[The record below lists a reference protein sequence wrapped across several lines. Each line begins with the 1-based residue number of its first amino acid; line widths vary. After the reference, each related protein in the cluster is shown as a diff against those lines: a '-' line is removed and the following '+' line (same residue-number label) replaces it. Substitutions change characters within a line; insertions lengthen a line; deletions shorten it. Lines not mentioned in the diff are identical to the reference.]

1 VKQPGDGSPPTPMG
15 GAGDVDGGRVTHWD
29 GIYSRRAS
37 TEMSWF
43 QATPTASLE
52 LLDVLGVSPQSAV
65 IDVGG
70 GASLLVDHLLER
82 GFDDVSVLD
91 VSDAALRSARSRLT
105 STAPVTWVR
114 DDVLTWR
121 PQRGFDL
128 WHDRA
133 VFHFLTDA
141 VDRLTYLRTMRRAL
155 RPGGAVIMGTF
166 ASDGPDQ
173 CSGLPVARYS
183 SEELADA
190 IGADFDI
197 VGVRREVH
205 TTPTGVVQP
214 FSWVAGRVR
223 ANRLA

>member
-1 VKQPGDGSPPTPMG
+1 VPPPTG
-15 GAGDVDGGRVTHWD
+15 GTGDVDGGRATHWD
-29 GIYSRRAS
+29 GVYSGRGL

-43 QATPTASLE
+43 QATPTVSLE
-52 LLDVLGVSPQSAV
+52 LLDLVGVSRRSAV

-82 GFDDVSVLD
+82 GFEDISVLD
-91 VSDAALRSARSRLT
+91 VSDAALRSARRRIT
-105 STAPVTWVR
+105 SGAPVTWFR
-114 DDVLTWR
+114 EDLLSWR
-121 PQRGFDL
+121 PERGFNL

-155 RPGGAVIMGTF
+155 SPMGAVIMGTF

-190 IGADFDI
+190 IGPEFDI
-197 VGVRREVH
+197 VAVRREVH
-205 TTPTGVVQP
+205 TTPTGAVQP
-214 FSWVAGRVR
+214 FSWLAGRLR

>member
-29 GIYSRRAS
+29 GVYSHRAS

-52 LLDVLGVSPQSAV
+52 LLDVVGVSPQSAV

-70 GASLLVDHLLER
+70 GASLLVDHLLAR

-91 VSDAALRSARSRLT
+91 VSEAAMRSARSRLT

-155 RPGGAVIMGTF
+155 RTGGAVIMGTF
-166 ASDGPDQ
+166 APDGPDQ

-190 IGADFDI
+190 IGPEFDI
-197 VGVRREVH
+197 VAVRREVH
-205 TTPTGVVQP
+205 TTPTGAVQP
-214 FSWVAGRVR
+214 FSWLAGRLR
-223 ANRLA
+223 CGR

>member
-1 VKQPGDGSPPTPMG
+1 
-15 GAGDVDGGRVTHWD
+15 VTHWD
-29 GIYSRRAS
+29 GVYSSRGP

-43 QATPTASLE
+43 QATPTVSLE
-52 LLDVLGVSPQSAV
+52 LLDVLGVSRQSGV

-82 GFDDVSVLD
+82 GFEDVSVLD

-105 STAPVTWVR
+105 SGAPVTWVR
-114 DDVLTWR
+114 NDVLSWR
-121 PQRGFDL
+121 PERGFDL

-183 SEELADA
+183 SEELAAA
-190 IGADFDI
+190 IGTEFDI
-197 VGVRREVH
+197 VAARREVH
-205 TTPTGVVQP
+205 TTPRGAIQP
-214 FSWVAGRVR
+214 FSWLAARLR

>member
-1 VKQPGDGSPPTPMG
+1 MKQPGDGSSPTPVG
-15 GAGDVDGGRVTHWD
+15 GAGDVDGGRATRWD

-114 DDVLTWR
+114 ADVLTWR

-128 WHDRA
+128 WHNRA

-183 SEELADA
+183 PEELAGA

-197 VGVRREVH
+197 LAVRREVH
-205 TTPTGVVQP
+205 TTPTGAVQP
-214 FSWVAGRVR
+214 FSWVAGWLR

>member
-1 VKQPGDGSPPTPMG
+1 MG
-15 GAGDVDGGRVTHWD
+15 GAGDVDGGRATHWD
-29 GIYSRRAS
+29 GVYSGRGL

-52 LLDVLGVSPQSAV
+52 LLDALGVSPQSAV

-91 VSDAALRSARSRLT
+91 VSEAALRSARSRLT
-105 STAPVTWVR
+105 SSAPVTWVR

-155 RPGGAVIMGTF
+155 RPCGTVIVGTF
-166 ASDGPDQ
+166 ASDGPDH

-190 IGADFDI
+190 IGPEFDI
-197 VGVRREVH
+197 VAVRREVH
-205 TTPTGVVQP
+205 TTPTGAVQP
-214 FSWVAGRVR
+214 FSWLAGRLR
-223 ANRLA
+223 CGR